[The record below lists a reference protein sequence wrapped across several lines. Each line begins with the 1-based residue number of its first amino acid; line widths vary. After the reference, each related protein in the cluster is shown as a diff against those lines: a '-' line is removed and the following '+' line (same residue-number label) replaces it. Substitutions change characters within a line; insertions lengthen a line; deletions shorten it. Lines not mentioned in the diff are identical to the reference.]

1 MTGVQGKR
9 LGKLPLPLSHSLALP
24 RINEVETHP
33 VEGVH
38 GDLER
43 GAGLFRGM
51 KPPQRPQGIIA
62 QGLYTKRYP
71 VDARRMIATEPTC
84 LDRTRVG
91 LERDL
96 KVVRRGED
104 VRRRLD
110 P

>member
-9 LGKLPLPLSHSLALP
+9 LGKLALPLCHRLALT

-33 VEGVH
+33 VEGVY

-43 GAGLFRGM
+43 GASLCRGM

-71 VDARRMIATEPTC
+71 VDAGRTIATKPTC

-96 KVVRRGED
+96 KVVRRGKD
-104 VRRRLD
+104 V
-110 P
+110 